1 MLAVNCVRIAIR
13 AFGNLVNLAW
23 SCPWLRCG
31 RARCVF
37 PVACPFVYVHV
48 LIADCWSCYRRR
60 ILWASL
66 GQRDRPAVDR
76 SGLEVSLSSLSLSH
90 QCVQRFF
97 RIYIYTMQFNSYTNY
112 LASQWSANVGL
123 TLKVASLNLLSALQD
138 KQGIGKSAILQK
150 KPFKD

>member
-23 SCPWLRCG
+23 SCPWLRCV

-97 RIYIYTMQFNSYTNY
+97 RIYIYYAIQFIH
-112 LASQWSANVGL
+112 
-123 TLKVASLNLLSALQD
+123 KLLSISVVSECWSHS
-138 KQGIGKSAILQK
+138 QGRKFEPVERTAGQTGDREVSNLAEKTI
-150 KPFKD
+150 